1 MRCRP
6 TLSHPHCRT
15 LGVPGTNA
23 EPGEEWSGRQPALP
37 VLPAFT
43 MPFQEAGLPHPLGP
57 WCAFLLST
65 PLPVLIF
72 PSGSCCMLPARLSN
86 ASTCESLTKGL
97 LCAAYVTEQA
107 GSVHNPQEQLSAK
120 SCPSPFGWDDPASR
134 FTLSPGA
141 PSPTAHNKA
150 HESSFFMAPFL
161 VSFLS
166 FPTYA
171 PSKLPSKPL

>member
-1 MRCRP
+1 MEWTSACPARASCLHHAFPGGWSSSP
-6 TLSHPHCRT
+6 TGALVR
-15 LGVPGTNA
+15 VP
-23 EPGEEWSGRQPALP
+23 PAR
-37 VLPAFT
+37 
-43 MPFQEAGLPHPLGP
+43 
-57 WCAFLLST
+57 SS
-65 PLPVLIF
+65 PVLIF
-72 PSGSCCMLPARLSN
+72 PSRSCCMLPARLSN